1 MRTTMAAAVTADVL
15 PAIIPGQ
22 CHEVLIET
30 GTSSFSVTSAQ
41 GDRAASQF
49 SAEIS

>member
-1 MRTTMAAAVTADVL
+1 VTADVL
-15 PAIIPGQ
+15 PASIPGR
-22 CHEVLIET
+22 CHDVLIET
-30 GTSSFSVTSAQ
+30 GTFTFSVTSAQ

>member
-1 MRTTMAAAVTADVL
+1 VRTTTAAAVTADVL

-30 GTSSFSVTSAQ
+30 GTSISSVTSAQ

-49 SAEIS
+49 TAEIS